1 MDYVN
6 IIGTIAASLTTISFM
21 PQALKT
27 IKTKDT
33 GAISLAMYLFFT
45 IGVFFWIIFGIL
57 IKANIVVIAN
67 IITFIFAF
75 IILFV
80 KIKNIING
88 TDK

>member
-1 MDYVN
+1 
-6 IIGTIAASLTTISFM
+6 M

-33 GAISLAMYLFFT
+33 GAISLAMYLLFT

-75 IILFV
+75 IILFM